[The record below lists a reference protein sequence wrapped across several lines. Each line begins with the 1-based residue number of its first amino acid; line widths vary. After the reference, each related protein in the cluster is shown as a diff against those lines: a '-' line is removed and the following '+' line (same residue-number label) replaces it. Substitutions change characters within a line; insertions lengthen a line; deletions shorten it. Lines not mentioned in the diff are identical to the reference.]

1 MKVCVSQSV
10 ELANGQWVKSEITI
24 EEIDLGRILAEVDL
38 DPKMHIP
45 SMLVFQLLE
54 AEAQT
59 MLLAQMMIRFELAMR
74 SQENLAELNKYKAA
88 KASTL
93 EKIKALVA

>member
-1 MKVCVSQSV
+1 MSQSV

-24 EEIDLGRILAEVDL
+24 EEVDLGRILTDAGLAPDL
-38 DPKMHIP
+38 HIP

-59 MLLAQMMIRFELAMR
+59 MLLAQMMIRFETAMR
-74 SQENLAELNKYKAA
+74 SQENLAELNKYKSA
-88 KASTL
+88 KESTL
-93 EKIKALVA
+93 AKIKALASQ